1 MEERDLIEEAKR
13 DNKNAIN
20 KLLMDN
26 YKILLGYTIKMTGD
40 STLAQDIVQE
50 TMLKAVLN
58 IKRFKPE
65 ARFSSWLIKIA
76 TNQYRDTLRK
86 NKRLEAIDET
96 MESRDIGPEE
106 AALGNIQYMEI
117 MDILQKINYEK
128 RAAFIL
134 KYYHGYKYEEIAEI
148 LDIPIGTVRSR
159 LHNCIKAIIMEMER
173 RKII

>member
-1 MEERDLIEEAKR
+1 MEERELIEEAKR
-13 DNKNAIN
+13 DNKNAMN
-20 KLLMDN
+20 RLLMDN

-58 IKRFKPE
+58 IKKFQPE
-65 ARFSSWLIKIA
+65 AKFSSWLIKIA
-76 TNQYRDTLRK
+76 TNQYRDSLRK
-86 NKRLEAIDET
+86 NKRTEEIDET
-96 MESRDIGPEE
+96 IESRDSSPEE
-106 AALGNIQYMEI
+106 IALSNIQYKEI
-117 MDILQKINYEK
+117 MDILQGINYEK

-134 KYYHGYKYEEIAEI
+134 KYYHGYKYEEIAET
-148 LDIPIGTVRSR
+148 LNIPVGTVRSR